1 MGCRMGRQKETISFP
16 HNDVKRLDEMLGNLR
31 ARRSESAAPTN
42 IFVAVESVYS
52 MDGDLAPL
60 AEILHVA
67 DTHGA
72 FVIVDEAHR

>member
-1 MGCRMGRQKETISFP
+1 MGCRLGRQKETISFR
-16 HNDVKRLDEMLGNLR
+16 HNDVERLEATLGNLR
-31 ARRSESAAPTN
+31 ARKTDTAPTN

-60 AEILHVA
+60 AEILSVA
-67 DTHGA
+67 GAHGA